1 MKLLFSVLL
10 LFCSSAFANECI
22 TKTDVDFL
30 KKVFISN
37 DKNGLIALASNGVKH
52 NIINDEVFK
61 NKSITL
67 KSLSEIT
74 YAWGR
79 KRNGGSPFHLSLKFP
94 GQKLCVWRV
103 TFTLP
108 KKIREQCDDD
118 GAYGY
123 FINFIKIGN
132 SLKLSDFTS
141 LFVVLDDGTLACSSA
156 NEFMM
161 QKIVSIEKD
170 ILLE

>member
-79 KRNGGSPFHLSLKFP
+79 KRNDGSPFHLSLKFP
-94 GQKLCVWRV
+94 VM
-103 TFTLP
+103 TPT
-108 KKIREQCDDD
+108 
-118 GAYGY
+118 
-123 FINFIKIGN
+123 
-132 SLKLSDFTS
+132 
-141 LFVVLDDGTLACSSA
+141 
-156 NEFMM
+156 
-161 QKIVSIEKD
+161 
-170 ILLE
+170 